1 MSLIPRNDTSIL
13 GRWWNEVDQGQI
25 WTVLILILAGWVI
38 MFTGSAQEAL
48 QDNQPLLN
56 FSARKAL
63 IVFAGLIIMFGASL
77 VPPSI
82 MPLITRAGFALALL
96 LLLSLFIF
104 GVSKNGATR
113 WLAVPGLP
121 FAPQPTEFVKP
132 FFVLIVALCLAKARD
147 WGFASAFWAAA
158 ACCGIV
164 AALIITQPDVSQ
176 TAFIVVVFL
185 VMVFMGG
192 LALEWVVVLGGF
204 ASAAAVTLYFTIPH
218 VRYRVDGFWM
228 RTTGQDGN
236 LRDHNDMAEDAFR
249 NGGVE
254 GLGLGEGRLKTSI
267 PEAKND
273 MPLAII
279 GEEMGL
285 IGALVVFGFFILVW
299 TRTQRRLANMSND
312 FQRLGAIGL
321 AFLLIAQALINIFY
335 TIGLIPT
342 TGITLPFFSDGGSS
356 LIASALTVGF
366 LLSLT
371 RQRAPHMAGQRV

>member
-1 MSLIPRNDTSIL
+1 
-13 GRWWNEVDQGQI
+13 
-25 WTVLILILAGWVI
+25 
-38 MFTGSAQEAL
+38 
-48 QDNQPLLN
+48 
-56 FSARKAL
+56 
-63 IVFAGLIIMFGASL
+63 
-77 VPPSI
+77 
-82 MPLITRAGFALALL
+82 
-96 LLLSLFIF
+96 
-104 GVSKNGATR
+104 
-113 WLAVPGLP
+113 
-121 FAPQPTEFVKP
+121 
-132 FFVLIVALCLAKARD
+132 
-147 WGFASAFWAAA
+147 
-158 ACCGIV
+158 
-164 AALIITQPDVSQ
+164 
-176 TAFIVVVFL
+176 
-185 VMVFMGG
+185 
-192 LALEWVVVLGGF
+192 
-204 ASAAAVTLYFTIPH
+204 
-218 VRYRVDGFWM
+218 
-228 RTTGQDGN
+228 
-236 LRDHNDMAEDAFR
+236 MAEDAFR